1 MTRSEALELVNSW
14 TKNKNLVKHMLAVEA
29 QMKALAK
36 HFKEDEELW
45 GLVGLLHDADYEQ
58 FQDQPNKH
66 PSLILDELKKRDV
79 DPIII
84 EAIASHAWG
93 SKEGAPLPK
102 SLLEWSLY
110 ICDDLSGLI
119 IASALVQPDK
129 KLASVTTESVLKKF
143 KSTSFARGADRG
155 KISFCQKRLNIPL
168 EEFVSICL
176 SALQSI
182 SSDLGL

>member
-1 MTRSEALELVNSW
+1 MTRSQALELVNSW

-29 QMKALAK
+29 QMRALAK

-66 PSLILDELKKRDV
+66 PSLILDELKKQKV
-79 DPIII
+79 DTFVI

-93 SKEGAPLPK
+93 HQEGAPQPK

-110 ICDDLSGLI
+110 TCDDLSGLI
-119 IASALVQPDK
+119 IATALVQPDK

-143 KSTSFARGADRG
+143 KSTGFARRVDRDR
-155 KISFCQKRLNIPL
+155 ISFCQRRLNLPL
-168 EEFVSICL
+168 EEFIPICL

>member
-1 MTRSEALELVNSW
+1 MNRSQALELINSW

-36 HFKEDEELW
+36 HFKEDKELW

-66 PSLILDELKKRDV
+66 PSLILDELKKREV
-79 DPIII
+79 DTFII

-93 SKEGAPLPK
+93 SQEGAPQPK

-110 ICDDLSGLI
+110 ACDDLSGLI

-129 KLASVTTESVLKKF
+129 KLASVTVESVLKKF
-143 KSTSFARGADRG
+143 KSTSFAKGVDRG
-155 KISFCQKRLNIPL
+155 RISFCQRRLNLSLEKFIP
-168 EEFVSICL
+168 INL

>member
-1 MTRSEALELVNSW
+1 MNRSEALELVNSW

-29 QMKALAK
+29 EMKALAK
-36 HFKEDEELW
+36 HFKENQELW

-66 PSLILDELKKRDV
+66 PSRTLEELKKKEV
-79 DPIII
+79 DSIII

-93 SKEGAPLPK
+93 HQEGAPAPK

-110 ICDDLSGLI
+110 TSDDLSGLI
-119 IASALVQPDK
+119 IACALVQPDK
-129 KLASVTTESVLKKF
+129 KLASVTVESVLKKF
-143 KSTSFARGADRG
+143 KSTSFARGVDRDR
-155 KISFCQKRLNIPL
+155 ISFCRIRLNLPL
-168 EEFVSICL
+168 EEFISICL
-176 SALQSI
+176 PALQSI

>member
-1 MTRSEALELVNSW
+1 MNRSEALELVNSW

-58 FQDQPNKH
+58 FKDQPNKH
-66 PSLILDELKKRDV
+66 PSRILDELKKKEV
-79 DPIII
+79 DTVII

-93 SKEGAPLPK
+93 SKEGAPQPK

-110 ICDDLSGLI
+110 SSDDLSGLI
-119 IASALVQPDK
+119 IACALVQPEK
-129 KLASVTTESVLKKF
+129 KLSTVTTESVLKKF
-143 KSTSFARGADRG
+143 KSTSFARGADRDR
-155 KISFCQKRLNIPL
+155 ISFCKPRLNLPL
-168 EEFVSICL
+168 EEFISICL
-176 SALQSI
+176 PALQSI